1 MPMTTWVRGTVSST
15 LRPLDE
21 SGGIDFQEVFDG
33 LHGINYRGYVTLHH
47 AFGGDLPP
55 DEAAIRSAN
64 FLRTFL

>member
-1 MPMTTWVRGTVSST
+1 MTTYVRGTVYST

-21 SGGIDFQEVFDG
+21 SGGINFQAVFDG
-33 LHGINYRGYVTLHH
+33 LHSIDYRDYVTLHH

-64 FLRTFL
+64 FLRSFL